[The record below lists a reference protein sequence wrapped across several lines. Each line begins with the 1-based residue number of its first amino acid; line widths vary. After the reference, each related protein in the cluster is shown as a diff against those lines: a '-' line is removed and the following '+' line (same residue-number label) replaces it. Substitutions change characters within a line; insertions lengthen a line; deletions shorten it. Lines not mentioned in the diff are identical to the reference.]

1 MKKIITKGAL
11 FIVLATLLPA
21 CQSMMPPKPDEP
33 RYAPVVSSSIISPP
47 SQNGGIY
54 QVGYSRGLFEDQRA
68 KRVGDI
74 VTIILDER
82 TASKKST
89 ETSLSKEN
97 ETSVGGITVH
107 GLALEQA
114 LEGER
119 EFSGSADADQSNSLQ
134 GNITVT
140 VADVLP
146 NGALFVRGEK
156 WITLTNGDELIRV
169 SGLVRPADIS
179 PNNTVVSTKLADS
192 RITYSGR
199 GELADTGRMG
209 WLARLFVSP
218 FFFF

>member
-1 MKKIITKGAL
+1 MKLLLKNL
-11 FIVLATLLPA
+11 FLIVIVSFLSA
-21 CQSMMPPKPDEP
+21 CQSMMPAQPDEP
-33 RYAPVVSSSIISPP
+33 RYAPVVSSSLVTPP
-47 SQNGGIY
+47 IQNGSIY
-54 QVGYSRGLFEDQRA
+54 QAGYSRGLFEDQRA
-68 KRVGDI
+68 SRIGDI

-89 ETSLSKEN
+89 ETSLTKDN
-97 ETSVGGITVH
+97 ETSVGGMTLH
-107 GLALEQA
+107 GLLIEEAMS
-114 LEGER
+114 GER
-119 EFSGSADADQSNSLQ
+119 DFSGSADADQSNSLK

-146 NGALFVRGEK
+146 NGLLFVRGEK

-192 RITYSGR
+192 RITYIGR
-199 GELADTGRMG
+199 GELADSTRMG

>member
-1 MKKIITKGAL
+1 MTKLIIKGAL
-11 FIVLATLLPA
+11 FIMLASVLSA

-33 RYAPVVSSSIISPP
+33 RYAPVVSSSLVAPP
-47 SQNGGIY
+47 KQNGSIY
-54 QVGYSRGLFEDQRA
+54 QAGYSRGLFEDQRA

-97 ETSVGGITVH
+97 ETSVGGMTLH
-107 GLALEQA
+107 GLALEEA
-114 LEGER
+114 LAGER

-146 NGALFVRGEK
+146 NGVLFVRGEK

-179 PNNTVVSTKLADS
+179 PNNTVVSTKMADS